1 MLLKKIKESRTS
13 QSFPKEP
20 HSAVPKRAYIMMGE
34 LMYQSHYAYTECGLG
49 SRIIM
54 LPDREN
60 LIFLMEVQMGLTGLA
75 YGLFR

>member
-1 MLLKKIKESRTS
+1 
-13 QSFPKEP
+13 
-20 HSAVPKRAYIMMGE
+20 MMGE